1 MNMNS
6 YLVDLQCSRCE
17 ARYSADQIQNLC
29 VCGAP
34 LLARYDL
41 QRISRDVSRDE
52 FSYRAHSLWRFKEL
66 LPVRNPENIVT
77 LHEGFSPLISSN
89 VLGESIGL
97 KQLYFKDE
105 SVNPTGSFKA
115 RGLGVAVSKAKE
127 LGIEEIALPTA
138 GNAGGAAAA
147 YAARAGMKCHV
158 FMPQDTPPIFAEE
171 CKAYGADVRMVD
183 GFITTAGSLM
193 MSELREKGWFNVST
207 LKEPYR
213 VEGKKTIL
221 YELAQQ
227 FNWDLPDT
235 ILFPT
240 GGGTGIVGAWKAMQ
254 ELRSL
259 GWISRSKMPRL
270 FAVQAAGCAPIVE
283 AYEKGAD
290 SAGEIENPH
299 TFASGLRVP
308 KAVGD
313 FLVLRAVRESGGA
326 AVSVSDES
334 IRDAWMEMARR
345 EGFYVAP
352 EAAAAWAALK
362 DLLRNDIVHKSD
374 RIVIVVT
381 GSGLKYAI

>member
-1 MNMNS
+1 MNS
-6 YLVDLQCSRCE
+6 YLTDLQCSRCE
-17 ARYSADQIQNLC
+17 TRYSADQTQNLC

-34 LLARYDL
+34 LFARYDL
-41 QRISRDVSRDE
+41 PQVSRAVSRDE
-52 FSYRAHSLWRFKEL
+52 FNYRVHTLWRFKEL

-77 LHEGFSPLISSN
+77 LYEGFSPLVAST
-89 VLGESIGL
+89 VLGKSIGL
-97 KQLYFKDE
+97 ENLYFKDE

-127 LGIEEIALPTA
+127 LGVAEIALPTA

-158 FMPQDTPPIFAEE
+158 FMPQDTPSIFAEE

-193 MSELREKGWFNVST
+193 MPELKEKGWFNVST

-227 FNWDLPDT
+227 FGWELPDV

-240 GGGTGIVGAWKAMQ
+240 GGGTGIVGAWKAIK
-254 ELRSL
+254 ELREL
-259 GWISRSKMPRL
+259 GWISRYKTPRL
-270 FAVQAAGCAPIVE
+270 IAVQAAGCAPIVE
-283 AYEKGAD
+283 AYRKGAD
-290 SAGEIENPH
+290 TADETENPH

-313 FLVLRAVRESGGA
+313 FLVLRAVRESKGIA
-326 AVSVSDES
+326 IAIPDES
-334 IRDAWMEMARR
+334 IRVAWLEMSRK
-345 EGFYVAP
+345 EGLYVAP

-362 DLLRNDIVHKSD
+362 ELVQNDVVQKSD